1 MRTIPG
7 GAQEVGTMAIEF
19 EVVLENQPGSLAR
32 LATVLGDADVNIEAI
47 QGQSGRTESV
57 VHFITDNPDHAAH
70 VLDEAH
76 LPFTRRDVVIVKVL
90 DQPGMLRDVAYVM
103 SEAGINIESVYVTTK
118 GHVVLA
124 VDDVPGAIQVA
135 GGMAVMEAT

>member
-1 MRTIPG
+1 
-7 GAQEVGTMAIEF
+7 MAIEF
-19 EVVLENQPGSLAR
+19 EVALENQPGALAR

-47 QGQSGRTESV
+47 QGRSGGTESV

-90 DQPGMLRDVAYVM
+90 DQPGMLGDVALVM
-103 SEAGINIESVYVTTK
+103 SEAGINIESVYVTSR

-124 VDDVPGAIQVA
+124 VDDVTGAVQVA

>member
-1 MRTIPG
+1 
-7 GAQEVGTMAIEF
+7 MAIEF

-32 LATVLGDADVNIEAI
+32 LATALGDADVNIEAI
-47 QGQSGRTESV
+47 QGRSGKTESV

-76 LPFTRRDVVIVKVL
+76 MPFTRRDVVIVKVL
-90 DQPGMLRDVAYVM
+90 DQPGMLRDVALVM
-103 SEAGINIESVYVTTK
+103 SEAGINIESVYVTTR

-124 VDDVPGAIQVA
+124 VDDIPGAVQVA
-135 GGMAVMEAT
+135 GGMAVMEAS

>member
-1 MRTIPG
+1 
-7 GAQEVGTMAIEF
+7 MAIEF

-47 QGQSGRTESV
+47 QGRSGKTESV
-57 VHFITDNPDHAAH
+57 VHFITGNPEHAAH

-76 LPFTRRDVVIVKVL
+76 MPFTRREVVIVKVL
-90 DQPGMLRDVAYVM
+90 DQPGMLGDVALVM
-103 SEAGINIESVYVTTK
+103 SEAKINIESVYVTTR
-118 GHVVLA
+118 GYVVLA
-124 VDDVPGAIQVA
+124 VDDLPGAIQVA

>member
-1 MRTIPG
+1 
-7 GAQEVGTMAIEF
+7 MAIEF
-19 EVVLENQPGSLAR
+19 EVALENQPGALAR

-47 QGQSGRTESV
+47 QGRSGGTESV

-90 DQPGMLRDVAYVM
+90 DQPGMLRDVALVM
-103 SEAGINIESVYVTTK
+103 SEAGINIESVYVTSR

-124 VDDVPGAIQVA
+124 VDDVTGAVQVA
-135 GGMAVMEAT
+135 GGMAVMETT

>member
-1 MRTIPG
+1 
-7 GAQEVGTMAIEF
+7 MAIEF
-19 EVVLENQPGSLAR
+19 EVSLSNQRGSLAR
-32 LATVLGDADVNIEAI
+32 LATVLGDAAVNIEAI
-47 QGQSGRTESV
+47 QGRSGRTESV

-76 LPFTRRDVVIVKVL
+76 LPFTRKDVVIVRVL
-90 DQPGMLRDVAYVM
+90 DQPGMLGDVALVM

-124 VDDVPGAIQVA
+124 VDDVRGAVQVA

>member
-1 MRTIPG
+1 MT
-7 GAQEVGTMAIEF
+7 IEF
-19 EVVLENQPGSLAR
+19 EVALENQPGALAR

-47 QGQSGRTESV
+47 QGRSGKTESV
-57 VHFITDNPDHAAH
+57 VHFITDNADHAAH

-76 LPFTRRDVVIVKVL
+76 MPFTRRDVVIVKVL
-90 DQPGMLRDVAYVM
+90 DQPGMLRDVALVM

-124 VDDVPGAIQVA
+124 VDDLSGAVQVA
-135 GGMAVMEAT
+135 GGMAVMEVS